1 MKILLTEDQF
11 KSTAIPFFQ
20 EKDMEISVVESFKRN
35 WELLTEDE
43 KDLTIE
49 LYNLLYPKRSQKLKE
64 GMMDWAQTGLDV
76 VGIFD
81 PTGIADLTN
90 AVLYFGRGEPLFG
103 MLSLVSLVPYAGD
116 AIAKPIILG
125 GKALGA
131 QFKVFRTAV
140 LAKDAQKMAM
150 AANSMKNSG
159 SVGRKVFEFLDGF
172 NKGMG
177 DKIKKILQKGKNIPI
192 VGKFA
197 RTIDGWIDLFKRA
210 GKQINVPTKVGT
222 GSVTRIKG
230 LGGATVKITHPEK
243 VSFLNTLKQ
252 MMNFKG
258 SPTVFREMA
267 KKGKFKLLGK
277 EFKKIWQVP
286 QHRKLLGRTKLYLRF
301 LDSVGMANFVG
312 PDELI
317 EELPNAESKL
327 EAFMN
332 SPEGQTA
339 FNEEFINSSEIS
351 SSTASDITSDSK
363 EISSGQYEKLL
374 SSFGLDSSKI
384 SEETKNVLLQY
395 LKSLT

>member
-1 MKILLTEDQF
+1 
-11 KSTAIPFFQ
+11 
-20 EKDMEISVVESFKRN
+20 
-35 WELLTEDE
+35 
-43 KDLTIE
+43 
-49 LYNLLYPKRSQKLKE
+49 
-64 GMMDWAQTGLDV
+64 
-76 VGIFD
+76 
-81 PTGIADLTN
+81 
-90 AVLYFGRGEPLFG
+90 
-103 MLSLVSLVPYAGD
+103 
-116 AIAKPIILG
+116 
-125 GKALGA
+125 
-131 QFKVFRTAV
+131 
-140 LAKDAQKMAM
+140 
-150 AANSMKNSG
+150 
-159 SVGRKVFEFLDGF
+159 
-172 NKGMG
+172 
-177 DKIKKILQKGKNIPI
+177 
-192 VGKFA
+192 
-197 RTIDGWIDLFKRA
+197 
-210 GKQINVPTKVGT
+210 
-222 GSVTRIKG
+222 
-230 LGGATVKITHPEK
+230 
-243 VSFLNTLKQ
+243 